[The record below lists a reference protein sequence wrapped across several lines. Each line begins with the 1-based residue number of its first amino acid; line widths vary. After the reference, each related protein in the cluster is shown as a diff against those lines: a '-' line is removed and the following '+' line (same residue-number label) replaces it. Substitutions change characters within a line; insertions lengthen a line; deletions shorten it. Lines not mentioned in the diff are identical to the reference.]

1 MDGKTGGNSVVMDVK
16 VFCQLVT
23 RLMLQANKGR
33 TEVLQQGVQ
42 VEQH

>member
-1 MDGKTGGNSVVMDVK
+1 MDGKTDGNSIVMDVK

-33 TEVLQQGVQ
+33 TEVLQQEVQ